1 MRKILLEVNHP
12 GQVHLFKHIYAE
24 LVKRENQVIVIT
36 KENPSIE
43 YLLKNYDI
51 PYTIVGKKKDGLIQ
65 KAILQL
71 THNLTALKI
80 VLTNKIEIGIGSSI
94 TNDHIS
100 FVTKMKSIHFSDD
113 DEKEVPLITKYSYP
127 FSDSIVAPDSLI
139 FKKFQDKIMSYAG
152 THELAYLHP
161 KRFTPDV
168 KVINKIGLRKGEAF
182 FVLRFVALKGHH
194 DLGHK
199 GISLAQKRKL
209 INYLK
214 SYGRIFITSE
224 KPIEEEFE
232 EYRLPIP
239 PENMHSLLYYAKM
252 FIGDS
257 QTMTSEAAILGTPAL
272 KCNTFAGKL
281 SVPNE
286 LEEKYNLC
294 YAYLPE
300 NFNQLLEKVEE
311 LLKKNNLTKL
321 WEEKVNKFIEDK
333 IDVTDFMVWFI
344 ENYPESKRIVKK
356 DPNYQYNFK

>member
-12 GQVHLFKHIYAE
+12 GQVHLFKYIYAK
-24 LVKRENQVIVIT
+24 LVERENIVIVIT
-36 KENPSIE
+36 KENSSIE
-43 YLLKNYDI
+43 YLLKNYNI
-51 PYTIVGKKKDGLIQ
+51 PYKIVGKKKDSLFQ
-65 KAILQL
+65 KAFLQL
-71 THNLTALKI
+71 SHNLNALKI
-80 VLTNKIEIGIGSSI
+80 VLKNKIEIGIGSSI

-100 FVTKMKSIHFSDD
+100 FFTKMKSIHFSDD
-113 DEKEVPLITKYSYP
+113 DENIVPLITKYSYP
-127 FSDSIVAPDSLI
+127 FSDSIVAPDSLT
-139 FKKFQDKIMSYAG
+139 FKKFPNKIISYAG

-168 KVINKIGLRKGEAF
+168 KVINKIGLKQGEPF
-182 FVLRFVALKGHH
+182 FVLRFVALQGHH

-199 GISLAQKRKL
+199 GISLDQKRKL
-209 INYLK
+209 INFLK
-214 SYGRIFITSE
+214 SYGKIFITSE

-239 PENMHSLLYYAKM
+239 PESIHSLLYYSKM

-257 QTMTSEAAILGTPAL
+257 QTMTTEAAILGTPAL

-294 YAYLPE
+294 YSYLPE

-311 LLKKNNLTKL
+311 LLKYNNLTEL
-321 WEEKVNKFIEDK
+321 WKEKGF
-333 IDVTDFMVWFI
+333 
-344 ENYPESKRIVKK
+344 
-356 DPNYQYNFK
+356 